1 MSEKLDLV
9 EFRRGLH
16 RRPELSGKEL
26 QTARTIEQALNR
38 FGPTGLIT
46 GLGGH
51 GVAGIFDTGR
61 PGPTV
66 MLRADLDAL
75 PIAEE
80 NEFAYKSETP
90 GSAHACGHDG
100 HMSILVGVAE
110 RLQEILPDLN
120 GRVILLFQP
129 AEEIAQ
135 GAKAVI
141 EDEKFKRIDP
151 DYVFGLHNLP
161 GFPEGSVIIRNGEF
175 ASASQG
181 LITRFKGKTSHAG
194 EPQYGKSPVLAMT
207 SAIHALMLIPAMYT
221 PLERSALVTI
231 IHARLG
237 EKAFGTSPGYA
248 EVMATFRSHRNQEMQ
263 IMEKK
268 AEELVKGIAGTYGLE
283 HSTEWVEVFPA
294 ICNDPESVLIVE
306 QAAKELDMVI
316 LRPEHPFSWTED
328 FSYYLRHHNGAFFGL
343 GSGKDHPQLHNPN
356 YDFPDSIIPHGIEV
370 YVNIVKSILG
380 FRLK

>member
-16 RRPELSGKEL
+16 RRPELSGTEL

-46 GLGGH
+46 GLGGN
-51 GVAGIFDTGR
+51 GVAGVFDTGR

-75 PIAEE
+75 PITEE
-80 NEFAYKSETP
+80 NDFAYKSEIP

-135 GAKAVI
+135 GANAVI

-181 LITRFKGKTSHAG
+181 LIARFKGKTSHAG
-194 EPQYGKSPVLAMT
+194 EPQYGSNPVLAMT
-207 SAIHALMLIPAMYT
+207 SAIHTLMSIPSLYT

-248 EVMATFRSHRNQEMQ
+248 EVMATFRSHRNEEME
-263 IMEKK
+263 IMSAR
-268 AEELVKGIAGTYGLE
+268 AEELIKGIAETHGLGYE
-283 HSTEWVEVFPA
+283 TEWVEVFPA
-294 ICNDPESVLIVE
+294 VCNQDEAVDIIEKAAIEEGAEIV
-306 QAAKELDMVI
+306 
-316 LRPEHPFSWTED
+316 RPQFPFSWTED
-328 FSYYLRHHNGAFFGL
+328 FSYYLQRFKGAFFGL
-343 GSGKDHPQLHNPN
+343 GSGIDHPQLHNPD
-356 YDFPDSIIPHGIEV
+356 YDFPDEITPKGIEV
-370 YVNIVKSILG
+370 YLNIIKSL
-380 FRLK
+380 LTV

>member
-75 PIAEE
+75 PITEE
-80 NEFAYKSETP
+80 NDFAYKSETP
-90 GSAHACGHDG
+90 GLAHACGHDG

-110 RLQEILPDLN
+110 KLQDILPDLN
-120 GRVILLFQP
+120 GRVVLLFQP

-141 EDEKFKRIDP
+141 EDKKIKQIKP

-161 GFPEGSVIIRNGEF
+161 GFPEGSVIVRNGEF

-181 LITRFKGKTSHAG
+181 FIARFNGKTSHAG
-194 EPQYGKSPVLAMT
+194 EPQHGKSPVLAMT
-207 SAIHALMLIPAMYT
+207 STIHALMSIPCMYT

-248 EVMATFRSHRNQEMQ
+248 EVMATFRSHRNEEMEV
-263 IMEKK
+263 MAKK
-268 AEELVKGIAGTYGLE
+268 AEELVKGIAKTFGLE
-283 HSTEWVEVFPA
+283 YQTEWVEIFPA
-294 ICNDPESVLIVE
+294 ICNYEEAVDIVE
-306 QAAKELDMVI
+306 QAANGTGAEIVH
-316 LRPEHPFSWTED
+316 PEFPFSWTED
-328 FSYYLRHHNGAFFGL
+328 FSYYLQKYRGAFFGL
-343 GSGKDHPQLHNPN
+343 GSGVDHPQLHNPN
-356 YDFPDSIIPHGIEV
+356 YDFPDEIIPTGIEMFTQ
-370 YVNIVKSILG
+370 IIKSLLG
-380 FRLK
+380 E